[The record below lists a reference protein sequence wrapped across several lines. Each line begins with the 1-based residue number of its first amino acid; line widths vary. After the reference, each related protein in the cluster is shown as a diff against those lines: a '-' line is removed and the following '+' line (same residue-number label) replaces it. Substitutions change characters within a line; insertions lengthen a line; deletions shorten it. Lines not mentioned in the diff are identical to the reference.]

1 MCSIQRLL
9 CSAAVSPMPT
19 TRYLA
24 LCKAASMKSNGVP
37 AMRECGWSK
46 LYWAGARVRRAR
58 LTGQS
63 WQRKA
68 SYEQKSQISKKS
80 QIPNP
85 KSQKNPKLQIPN
97 LKKIPNSKSQ
107 MVPRLGGT
115 FGAWVLGFVWD
126 LGFGISHYETAY
138 PRLSLRV
145 PPAY

>member
-80 QIPNP
+80 QTPNP
-85 KSQKNPKLQIPN
+85 KWF
-97 LKKIPNSKSQ
+97 
-107 MVPRLGGT
+107 RGLG
-115 FGAWVLGFVWD
+115 APLELGFWDLFGIWD

-138 PRLSLRV
+138 PRLSLR
-145 PPAY
+145 